1 MGTQI
6 WIASILSKV
15 IINSLFDV
23 EARQFDSLKI
33 FLNAKLKISTNEA
46 DFIFKPKTFLSFDA
60 WIVGGKNRQCV
71 SKYSASQNTRML
83 ETGKGYKYNPELVTY
98 WNFYIFSPHRY
109 GDWGKWWIFCS
120 KDTTTSPFRTQWSGY
135 CSRLA
140 TWGWTS
146 KDTNIKSYPK

>member
-1 MGTQI
+1 MGIQI

-60 WIVGGKNRQCV
+60 RIVRGKNRQCV

-83 ETGKGYKYNPELVTY
+83 ETGKGYNPELVTH
-98 WNFYIFSPHRY
+98 WNFYIFIGTETEESDEFSVLRTPLRALSGHN
-109 GDWGKWWIFCS
+109 GVVIAADWLPGGEQV
-120 KDTTTSPFRTQWSGY
+120 RTQIL
-135 CSRLA
+135 RA
-140 TWGWTS
+140 IH
-146 KDTNIKSYPK
+146 K

>member
-1 MGTQI
+1 MGIQI

-46 DFIFKPKTFLSFDA
+46 DFIFKPKTFLSFYA
-60 WIVGGKNRQCV
+60 RIVRGKNRQCV

-83 ETGKGYKYNPELVTY
+83 ETLN
-98 WNFYIFSPHRY
+98 NFYIFSPHRY

-120 KDTTTSPFRTQWSGY
+120 KDTTKSPFRTQWSGY

-146 KDTNIKSYPK
+146 KDTNIKGYPDFLTSSLLGK